1 MTETITRP
9 ALVRPTLT
17 RRATLS
23 AAAVAML
30 AGCASRG
37 TASAPPRQSDVDLL
51 NVALGLEYEA
61 IAAYQLGAESK
72 LLQPGVLQVAVAFQ
86 ADHREHAALL
96 DKTIRGLGGR
106 PVEAK
111 AVKDYGFRTDRL
123 TDQAAVLAFAAEL
136 ERGAASAYLSTV
148 PVFQNRE
155 LARAAASIMGV
166 ETQHLAAL
174 RAALNQPPIPAPFI
188 S

>member
-1 MTETITRP
+1 MTLMT
-9 ALVRPTLT
+9 T

-23 AAAVAML
+23 VAAFAML
-30 AGCASRG
+30 AGCSSSAEK

-72 LLQPGVLQVAVAFQ
+72 LLTPSVLQVAVAFQ
-86 ADHREHAALL
+86 NDHREHAALL
-96 DKTIRGLGGR
+96 DRTIRGLGGR

-111 AVKDYGFRTDRL
+111 EVKDYGFRTDRL
-123 TDQAAVLAFAAEL
+123 TDQTAVLTFAAEL

-155 LARAAASIMGV
+155 LAKAAASILGA
-166 ETQHLAAL
+166 ETQHWAVL
-174 RAALNQPPIPAPFI
+174 RAAIGQPPIAAPFI

>member
-1 MTETITRP
+1 MTLTTIRP
-9 ALVRPTLT
+9 NFT

-23 AAAVAML
+23 AAAVALL
-30 AGCASRG
+30 AGCATG
-37 TASAPPRQSDVDLL
+37 EMASAQPRQSDVDLL

-72 LLQPGVLQVAVAFQ
+72 LLQPAVLQVAVAFQ

-96 DKTIRGLGGR
+96 DRTIRGLGGR

-123 TDQAAVLAFAAEL
+123 TDQTAALTFAAEL

-148 PVFQNRE
+148 PVFQNRD
-155 LARAAASIMGV
+155 LAKAAASILGA
-166 ETQHLAAL
+166 ETQHWAILRSAL
-174 RAALNQPPIPAPFI
+174 GQPPVPAPFI

>member
-1 MTETITRP
+1 MTLITQPR
-9 ALVRPTLT
+9 LT

-23 AAAVAML
+23 AAAVAKL
-30 AGCASRG
+30 AGCASRE

-61 IAAYQLGAESK
+61 IAVYQLGADSK
-72 LLQPGVLQVAVAFQ
+72 LLQPAVAQVALAFQ
-86 ADHREHAALL
+86 ADHREHAKLL
-96 DKTIRGLGGR
+96 DATIRGLGGR

-111 AVKDYGFRTDRL
+111 DVKEYAFRTDRL
-123 TDQAAVLAFAAEL
+123 TDQAAVLTFAAEL
-136 ERGAASAYLSTV
+136 EKGAASAYLSTV

-155 LARAAASIMGV
+155 LAKAAASILGA
-166 ETQHLAAL
+166 ETQHWSVL
-174 RAALNQPPIPAPFI
+174 RAALGQPPIPGPFI

>member
-1 MTETITRP
+1 MTTIIRP
-9 ALVRPTLT
+9 MTTRPTLT

-23 AAAVAML
+23 AAAVALL
-30 AGCASRG
+30 AGCASG
-37 TASAPPRQSDVDLL
+37 EMASAPPRQSDVDLL
-51 NVALGLEYEA
+51 NIALGLEYEA

-72 LLQPGVLQVAVAFQ
+72 LLQPAVLQVAVAFQ
-86 ADHREHAALL
+86 SDHKEHAALL

-136 ERGAASAYLSTV
+136 EKGAASAYLSTV
-148 PVFQNRE
+148 PVFQNRD
-155 LARAAASIMGV
+155 LAKAAASILGA
-166 ETQHLAAL
+166 ETQHWAILRNAL
-174 RAALNQPPIPAPFI
+174 GQPPVPGPFI